1 MITNWHTANIDPS
14 HLSRRLRIAYVL
26 WLWEAVKNDD
36 GFPNLASLQA
46 AELYEAVAPY
56 ATLSEGQRDA
66 DIRTFICISSG
77 AKVNELYNGSLAAKR
92 FDEVLSKSGQNLAEE
107 AYATMRKETKP
118 VHIGVTGSPV
128 LDKDMEAITLPL
140 LHDNRAMEL
149 SLMVYDF

>member
-1 MITNWHTANIDPS
+1 
-14 HLSRRLRIAYVL
+14 
-26 WLWEAVKNDD
+26 
-36 GFPNLASLQA
+36 
-46 AELYEAVAPY
+46 
-56 ATLSEGQRDA
+56 
-66 DIRTFICISSG
+66 
-77 AKVNELYNGSLAAKR
+77 LAAKR